1 MVVLESNGS
10 AGTRELRRVERL
22 ARVEVKLDT
31 LTEKVDELDSKVIK
45 RVENHEA
52 RLVKIE
58 RIVWLISGIF
68 IVIMVPVTLI
78 MIARLIES
86 LF

>member
-1 MVVLESNGS
+1 MVTENNDS
-10 AGTRELRRVERL
+10 ADTRELKRVERL
-22 ARVEVKLDT
+22 VRLEVKLDT
-31 LTEKVDELDSKVIK
+31 LTAKVDELDEKVIK
-45 RVENHEA
+45 RVENHEQ
-52 RLVKIE
+52 RLVKVE

>member
-1 MVVLESNGS
+1 MVTENNDS
-10 AGTRELRRVERL
+10 ADTRELKRVERL
-22 ARVEVKLDT
+22 VRLEVKLDT
-31 LTEKVDELDSKVIK
+31 LTAKVDELDEKVIK